1 MGYLALAL
9 GIIGGLGAVMGVIT
23 SFDILEDPV
32 ITKLGSG
39 EYMFW
44 FLAAGILLLGSIAI
58 SVGYKNNSVD

>member
-32 ITKLGSG
+32 ITKLGNG